1 MGHTFK
7 GEKKGK
13 YSMTRMT
20 DDEALTLVRTADSKA
35 AEYCGVLIEASEES
49 LAYYEGLP
57 FGDEV
62 EGRSQLISTDVQD
75 VIEDDM
81 PNIVNT
87 LLSSENIMKFEPKSV
102 NPDAQKEAKK
112 KTDYI
117 NWLIRHQ
124 STSYMTLFGW
134 FKDALIQKLSVVT
147 YYVEDTVKVKEPT
160 IQNIS
165 LQEIEE
171 KQKTLDNDPEVED
184 HSITSSVDNEDG
196 TFDVTFKIKTGKQEF
211 KIEKIPFEDFRVS
224 RYTGSDINDAELVGH
239 DEILTRGE
247 LLAQGYSKDLIKKL
261 QRTTQQMRNNKK
273 SDLKD
278 IRFYD
283 QNNGNLQDTKGG
295 AVEDWANQE
304 ILVHNR
310 YVKLDVD
317 GDGIA
322 ERRYFRYSGENT
334 LDNEPFDHV
343 PYAPLSA
350 IPMPDKLIGKS
361 RADLVLQTQRAKSV
375 LLRAGMDNT
384 VMVGNPRTAVN
395 ENVNYDDLLDVEFNG
410 IIRTTGDSNP
420 GQNIFP
426 VNTTPIAAETMQMMT
441 FLDSQLTNRTG
452 AMASVQGLNSDSLNQ
467 ETATRFEGVE
477 NSGLR
482 KVQLIVRNF
491 AEGGIRKLY
500 EGVEWMTRHYQND
513 EVEILIA
520 GEPLKVNPSEWK
532 YEHSIVSEVGLAIS
546 DNEESV
552 GALAAISNDQLQ
564 LQAQGSPLVDNS
576 KIYNVKAKLVKA
588 SGLGSPSEFYNNPDE
603 PRELVNFQNEQLNQM
618 VLQLQQMT
626 EQQQEQIRR
635 LQALSEVELIKAQ
648 SKAQA
653 DNKKA
658 ALDVAKLNE
667 NQRQFDISTTQDANQ
682 HRIDTSVDIT
692 KLELENQK
700 DLEGGL

>member
-1 MGHTFK
+1 
-7 GEKKGK
+7 
-13 YSMTRMT
+13 MTKMT
-20 DDEALTLVRTADSKA
+20 DNEALSLVRTADSKA
-35 AEYCGVLIEASEES
+35 AEYCNVLIEASEES

-57 FGDEV
+57 FGDEI

-102 NPDAQKEAKK
+102 NPEAQEEAKK

-147 YYVEDTVKVKEPT
+147 YYIEDTVKVKEPT

-165 LQEIEE
+165 LQEVKERE
-171 KQKTLDNDPEVED
+171 RSLGDDPEVQE
-184 HSITSSVDNEDG
+184 HSVTSAEENEDG
-196 TFDVTFKIKTGKQEF
+196 TFNVTFRIKTGKQEL

-247 LLAQGYSKDLIKKL
+247 LKAQGYSKELIDQL

-283 QNNGNLQDTKGG
+283 QNDGNLQDTKGG

-310 YVKLDVD
+310 YIKLDVD

-322 ERRYFRYSGENT
+322 ERRYFRYSGQNV

-343 PYAPLSA
+343 PYASLSS

-375 LLRAGMDNT
+375 LLRAGMDNSL
-384 VMVGNPRTAVN
+384 MVANPRLGVN
-395 ENVNYDDLLDVEFNG
+395 ENVNYDDLMDVEFNG
-410 IIRTTGDSNP
+410 VVRTKGEANP
-420 GQNIFP
+420 GQDIFP
-426 VNTTPIAAETMQMMT
+426 ITTPSISAETLQMMT

-513 EVEILIA
+513 EVEVLIA

-532 YEHSIVSEVGLAIS
+532 YEHSIVAEVGLAIS

-588 SGLGSPSEFYNNPDE
+588 SGLGSPSEFYNNPEE
-603 PRELVNFQNEQLNQM
+603 PKELVNFQNQQLNQM
-618 VLQLQQMT
+618 VLQSQQVI
-626 EQQQEQIRR
+626 EQMQEEIKQLR
-635 LQALSEVELIKAQ
+635 ALSEVELIKAQ

-653 DNKKA
+653 DDKKA
-658 ALDVAKLNE
+658 ALGVADLNE
-667 NQRQFDISTTQDANQ
+667 KARQFNIKTAQDANQ
-682 HRIDTSVDIT
+682 HQVDTAVDIT
-692 KLELENQK
+692 KIEVENQT
-700 DLEGGL
+700 DLPGGVGEQV

>member
-1 MGHTFK
+1 MMK
-7 GEKKGK
+7 
-13 YSMTRMT
+13 MTN
-20 DDEALTLVRTADSKA
+20 DQALSLVRTADSKA
-35 AEYCGVLIEASEES
+35 AEYCSGIIKSSELS
-49 LAYYEGLP
+49 LSYYEGLP
-57 FGDEV
+57 FGDEE

-75 VIEDDM
+75 VVEDDM
-81 PNIVNT
+81 PNIVNA
-87 LLSSENIMKFEPKSV
+87 LLSSENIMKFEPKSTA
-102 NPDAQKEAKK
+102 PEAQEEAKK

-124 STSYMTLFGW
+124 DTSYMTLFGW

-160 IQNIS
+160 IQNMTLEEVDQKERS
-165 LQEIEE
+165 LEQDSDVQSYEIT
-171 KQKTLDNDPEVED
+171 K
-184 HSITSSVDNEDG
+184 SIDNEDG
-196 TFDVTFKIKTGKQEF
+196 TFDVTFRIKTGKQEF

-247 LLAQGYSKDLIKKL
+247 LVSQGYTKELVDEL
-261 QRTTQQMRNNKK
+261 QRTTIEYRLNKR
-273 SDLKD
+273 SNLKD
-278 IRFYD
+278 VRFYE
-283 QNNGNLQDTKGG
+283 QNQGDLQDTKGG
-295 AVEDWANQE
+295 AIEDWASQE
-304 ILVHNR
+304 VIVHNR
-310 YVKLDVD
+310 YVKLDFD

-322 ERRYFRYSGENT
+322 ERRYFRYSGQT
-334 LDNEPFDHV
+334 VLDNEPFDHV

-361 RADLVLQTQRAKSV
+361 RADLVLQTQAAKSV

-384 VMVGNPRTAVN
+384 LMVSNPRIAAN
-395 ENVNYDDLLDVEFNG
+395 ENVNFDDLLDVEFNG
-410 IIRTTGDSNP
+410 VIRVDGENSP
-420 GQNIFP
+420 GQDLFP
-426 VNTTPIAAETMQMMT
+426 ITTPYIADGVMQMMT

-500 EGVEWMTRHYQND
+500 EGIEWMTRHYQND

-520 GEPLKVNPSEWK
+520 GEPLKVNPAEWK

-546 DNEESV
+546 DNEEAL
-552 GALAAISNDQLQ
+552 GALSAISNDQAQ
-564 LQAQGSPLVDNS
+564 LQAQGSPLVDNT
-576 KIYNVKAKLVKA
+576 KIFNVKAKIVKA
-588 SGLGSPSEFYNNPDE
+588 SGLGNPSEFYNNPEE
-603 PRELVNFQNEQLNQM
+603 PKELVNFQNEQLNQM
-618 VLQLQQMT
+618 LLQSQQVM
-626 EQQQEQIRR
+626 EQQAEQIRQ

-648 SKAQA
+648 SKAQT

-658 ALDVAKLNE
+658 ALDVAKLDE
-667 NQRQFDISTTQDANQ
+667 DQRQFNVKTAQDASQ
-682 HRIDTSVDIT
+682 HAQELALEIT
-692 KLELENQK
+692 KIEEENNI
-700 DLEGGL
+700 DIPGGLGEQG